1 MRSQL
6 NSRTLSDAA
15 VLVLGAPTEKFSV
28 AELEALKKYV
38 LGGGSLLVCMGEG
51 GEKKHATNINYL
63 LEQFGISVNADCVV
77 RTVHYKYFH
86 PKECLIT
93 DGVINREINTQVR
106 NRGVEPPPP
115 AAQECVACDRRRAR
129 ALVIHIMGVRVL
141 GQTSMM

>member
-1 MRSQL
+1 
-6 NSRTLSDAA
+6 

>member
-93 DGVINREINTQVR
+93 DGVINREINTQVKITTSSLHR
-106 NRGVEPPPP
+106 PQHREN
-115 AAQECVACDRRRAR
+115 VACDRRRAR
-129 ALVIHIMGVRVL
+129 ALGIMSWGFGFWARRA
-141 GQTSMM
+141 